1 MIAAGLIVCFFWNL
15 GPLIFALALFPA
27 SLMGSAVRPPGAFLM
42 LDQQK
47 EDTGSA
53 AALINCSSLVF
64 GSAGMVLV
72 FLAGESLVLGLGA
85 INVAVGV
92 VCLLGWVLIARL
104 SSVRF

>member
-1 MIAAGLIVCFFWNL
+1 
-15 GPLIFALALFPA
+15 
-27 SLMGSAVRPPGAFLM
+27 M
-42 LDQQK
+42 LDRQK

-72 FLAGESLVLGLGA
+72 FLAGESLAFALGA

-92 VCLLGWVLIARL
+92 VCFLAWTAIGRGNLVKA
-104 SSVRF
+104 